1 MKRVLV
7 TGGAGFIGSHLCQRL
22 LREGYEV
29 VCLDNFDAFYDPA
42 IKRKNLEEVQTI
54 GGNGTFQLVE
64 GDIRDAG
71 LLKDLFSRSSFDLVI
86 HLAARAGVRP
96 SLEQPLLYE
105 EVNVTGTLNL
115 LEACREFGVK
125 DLIFG
130 SSSSVYGRNS
140 KIPFTEADRLEAM
153 ISPYAVTKRIGEL
166 FCSVYH
172 HLYDMNIFCLR
183 FFTVYGPRQRPEMA
197 IHKFARLIHEGERV
211 PVYGDGTSQRD
222 YTYIDDI
229 IEGIMGAVR
238 NLKGYNIF
246 NLGESQ
252 TVPLRELILH
262 LEGVLDKKVEIEELP
277 EQPGD
282 VPITYADIGKA
293 RSLLGYDPQVGIEEG
308 VERFVRWFRGS
319 MSNKCP
325 RARPWCLDCGG

>member
-22 LREGYEV
+22 LRKGESV
-29 VCLDNFDAFYDPA
+29 VCLDNFDPFYDPS
-42 IKRKNLEEVQTI
+42 IKRSNVEEIQAT
-54 GGNGTFQLVE
+54 TEDEAFQLVE

-71 LLKDLFSRSSFDLVI
+71 FVEDLLRGSSFDVVI

-115 LEACREFGVK
+115 LEACRQFGVMNF
-125 DLIFG
+125 IFG
-130 SSSSVYGRNS
+130 SSSSVYGTNS
-140 KIPFTEADRLEAM
+140 KVPFAEEDRLEAM
-153 ISPYAVTKRIGEL
+153 VSPYAVTKRIGEL

-172 HLYDMNIFCLR
+172 HLYGMNIFCLR

-197 IHKFARLIHEGERV
+197 IHKFARLILQGERV
-211 PVYGDGTSQRD
+211 PLYGDGTSQRD

-229 IEGIMGAVR
+229 IEGVMGAVR
-238 NLKGYNIF
+238 NLKGYNVF
-246 NLGESQ
+246 NLGESR
-252 TVPLRELILH
+252 TIPLRELVAL
-262 LEGVLDKKVEIEELP
+262 LEEALGKKAKIEELP

-282 VPITYADIGKA
+282 VPITYADISKA
-293 RSLLGYDPQVGIEEG
+293 RRLLGYDPHVDIEKGI
-308 VERFVRWFRGS
+308 ERFVRWFRGVT
-319 MSNKCP
+319 
-325 RARPWCLDCGG
+325 L

>member
-1 MKRVLV
+1 MKRILV
-7 TGGAGFIGSHLCQRL
+7 SGGAGFIGSHLCQRL
-22 LREGYEV
+22 LQEGESI
-29 VCLDNFDAFYDPA
+29 VCLDNFDPFYDPA
-42 IKRKNLEEVQTI
+42 IKRRNLEEIQATT
-54 GGNGTFQLVE
+54 GDGAFHLVE

-71 LLKDLFSRSSFDLVI
+71 LLEDLFRGSSFDLVI

-105 EVNVTGTLNL
+105 EVNVAGTLNL
-115 LEACREFGVK
+115 LEVCREFGVL
-125 DLIFG
+125 DFIFG

-140 KIPFTEADRLEAM
+140 KVPFSEADRLEAM
-153 ISPYAVTKRIGEL
+153 ISPYAVTKRTGEL

-172 HLYDMNIFCLR
+172 HLYGMNIFCLR

-197 IHKFARLIHEGERV
+197 IHKFARLILQGERI
-211 PVYGDGTSQRD
+211 PLYGDGTSRRD

-229 IEGIMGAVR
+229 IEGIMGAMR

-252 TVPLRELILH
+252 TVPLRELVFL
-262 LEGVLDKKVEIEELP
+262 LKGALGKKAEIEELP

-293 RSLLGYDPQVGIEEG
+293 RRLLGYDPQVGIEQG
-308 VERFVRWFRGS
+308 VERFVRWFRNRGTEGS
-319 MSNKCP
+319 V
-325 RARPWCLDCGG
+325 

>member
-22 LREGYEV
+22 LREGYNI

-42 IKRKNLEEVQTI
+42 IKRNNVEEIQATE
-54 GGNGTFQLVE
+54 GEGAFQLVE

-71 LLKDLFSRSSFDLVI
+71 LLEDLFRGSSFNMVI

-105 EVNVTGTLNL
+105 EVNVAGTLNL
-115 LEACREFGVK
+115 LEVCWKFGVM

-130 SSSSVYGRNS
+130 SSSSVYGNNS
-140 KIPFTEADRLEAM
+140 KIPFTEKDRLEAM
-153 ISPYAVTKRIGEL
+153 ISPYAVTKRVGEL
-166 FCSVYH
+166 FCYAYH
-172 HLYDMNIFCLR
+172 HLYGLNIFCLR

-197 IHKFARLIHEGERV
+197 IHKFARLIQGGERI
-211 PVYGDGTSQRD
+211 PQFGDGTSRRD

-229 IEGIMGAVR
+229 VDGVMGAVR
-238 NLKGYNIF
+238 NLECYDVF

-252 TVPLRELILH
+252 TVPLRKLVSL
-262 LEGVLDKKVEIEELP
+262 LEQALGKKAVVEELP

-282 VPITYADIGKA
+282 VPITYADISKA
-293 RSLLGYDPQVGIEEG
+293 RRLLGYDPQVGIEEG
-308 VERFVRWFRGS
+308 VERFVRWFRDKGAGGS
-319 MSNKCP
+319 S
-325 RARPWCLDCGG
+325 